1 MGIGTEVFTM
11 PGSKFTAVCINPV
24 EDPEK
29 INEISQRYWNGLID
43 ALEKQFGQFWATTI
57 INNDEYL
64 KKLGC
69 EGEELERILAMRKPK
84 RKESI

>member
-1 MGIGTEVFTM
+1 MGLGTEVFTM

-29 INEISQRYWNGLID
+29 IREISERYFNGLIE
-43 ALEKQFGQFWATTI
+43 ALEKQFGECWATTI

-69 EGEELERILAMRKPK
+69 EGEELEKILAMRKPRPK
-84 RKESI
+84 DIV

>member
-1 MGIGTEVFTM
+1 MGLGTEVFTM

-29 INEISQRYWNGLID
+29 IKEISERYFNGLIE
-43 ALEKQFGQFWATTI
+43 ALEKQFGECWATTI

-64 KKLGC
+64 KKLGY
-69 EGEELERILAMRKPK
+69 EGEALKRILAMRKPK
-84 RKESI
+84 TKDIL

>member
-1 MGIGTEVFTM
+1 MGLGTEVFTM

-29 INEISQRYWNGLID
+29 IKEISERYFNGLIE
-43 ALEKQFGQFWATTI
+43 ALEKQFGECWATTI

-64 KKLGC
+64 KKLWY
-69 EGEELERILAMRKPK
+69 EGEVLERILAMRKP
-84 RKESI
+84 RKKDIL